1 MTNKELIHKLYAE
14 DGLRN
19 KEFLSSLLDENFL
32 LHWESSDGF
41 YQMNK
46 QAILDL
52 ADELKFNYKYS
63 DIEISSIIE
72 EENQVAVHYIHKV
85 STLEN
90 PTEMIPLAKFMVFW
104 HFQDNKILKGYQFS
118 KLG

>member
-19 KEFLSSLLDENFL
+19 KEFLNSLLDENFI

-52 ADELKFNYKYS
+52 ADELNANYKYS
-63 DIEISSIIE
+63 DIEINSIIQE
-72 EENQVAVHYIHKV
+72 DNQIGVHYLHKV
-85 STLEN
+85 STREN

>member
-1 MTNKELIHKLYAE
+1 MTNKELIRKLYAE

-46 QAILDL
+46 QAI
-52 ADELKFNYKYS
+52 
-63 DIEISSIIE
+63 
-72 EENQVAVHYIHKV
+72 
-85 STLEN
+85 
-90 PTEMIPLAKFMVFW
+90 
-104 HFQDNKILKGYQFS
+104 
-118 KLG
+118 